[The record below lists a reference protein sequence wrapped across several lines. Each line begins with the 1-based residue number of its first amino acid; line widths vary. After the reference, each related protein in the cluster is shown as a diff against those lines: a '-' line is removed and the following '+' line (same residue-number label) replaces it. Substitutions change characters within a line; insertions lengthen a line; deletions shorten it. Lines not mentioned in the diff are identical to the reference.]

1 MAGGLDSRCQI
12 FLPGPMA
19 AEALSLSSSAAC
31 PRTSVSSLVSL
42 GTLVLHPPPPGFSLR
57 TEVKLLEMDWIEFS
71 FR

>member
-1 MAGGLDSRCQI
+1 MAEGLYSRCQL
-12 FLPGPMA
+12 FQPGPMA

-42 GTLVLHPPPPGFSLR
+42 GTLVLPPPPSFSLR
-57 TEVKLLEMDWIEFS
+57 TEVKLLEMDWIKFS